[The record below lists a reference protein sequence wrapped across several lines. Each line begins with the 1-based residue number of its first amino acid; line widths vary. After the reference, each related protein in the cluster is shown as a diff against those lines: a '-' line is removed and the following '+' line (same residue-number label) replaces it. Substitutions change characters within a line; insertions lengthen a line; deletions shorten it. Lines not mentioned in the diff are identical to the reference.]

1 MRICNN
7 CGEKISDS
15 NTFCPYCVKKVEV
28 ENAEAKKDT
37 PRTKDAVDY
46 SDLEEEA
53 LNESPKSRTVAA
65 LLAYFL
71 GGIGIHRFYCGRT
84 TSAILML
91 VFCWTFI
98 PAIIAF
104 IDFIVILCG
113 SFKDGDG
120 KKITEW

>member
-1 MRICNN
+1 
-7 CGEKISDS
+7 
-15 NTFCPYCVKKVEV
+15 
-28 ENAEAKKDT
+28 
-37 PRTKDAVDY
+37 
-46 SDLEEEA
+46 
-53 LNESPKSRTVAA
+53 
-65 LLAYFL
+65 
-71 GGIGIHRFYCGRT
+71 
-84 TSAILML
+84 ML